1 MESHAP
7 QADKPCKRGQHAAM
21 RIVCPHCQ
29 AVYQVESA
37 EPDTVFVCHRC
48 NAEFGFGQTPE
59 GAEPLEEGN
68 SATEAAAGS
77 ASESSPETESAATEA
92 QDAVVTAESS
102 GTAQEVPVEEDT
114 DTSPGEVAAEAQAA
128 DTSAEESPQ
137 ERAAPETSETPAEPA
152 SETESSE
159 HKEEPEEEI
168 EELFSESAPEAE
180 PQSQAEPTPQ
190 PQTPPS
196 REEPAPKKRKARF
209 TPPLRMPANIWPW
222 LFGILFVLIGSG
234 LWFTHGAWL
243 NGTWLRSTLID
254 VGLPISVHDE
264 DWKIIPG
271 SVHATWVTRSDNSH
285 ILVIRGTIR
294 NTLQCELPAPSI
306 RIKLYEKEMPSLV
319 LDTRVIPI
327 TQLPLPITINRSPY
341 IMPPVDH
348 RPVGSNGERNFELVL
363 ETLPENVGNFAL
375 SPAVEN

>member
-1 MESHAP
+1 
-7 QADKPCKRGQHAAM
+7 M

-29 AVYQVESA
+29 AAYQVENA
-37 EPDTVFVCHRC
+37 EPDTIFVCHRC

-59 GAEPLEEGN
+59 GAEPLEEEN
-68 SATEAAAGS
+68 NATEAAE
-77 ASESSPETESAATEA
+77 ASDTEQEA
-92 QDAVVTAESS
+92 PPAKK
-102 GTAQEVPVEEDT
+102 DT
-114 DTSPGEVAAEAQAA
+114 DAPTEEAAAEEQAA
-128 DTSAEESPQ
+128 DTPAEEAPHES
-137 ERAAPETSETPAEPA
+137 AAPETSETPAEPT
-152 SETESSE
+152 SKTESSE
-159 HKEEPEEEI
+159 NEEEPEEEI
-168 EELFSESAPEAE
+168 EELFSESEPEAE
-180 PQSQAEPTPQ
+180 PEPEAQPAPQ

-196 REEPAPKKRKARF
+196 SEESAPKKRKEHF

-222 LFGILFVLIGSG
+222 LFGILFVLISSG
-234 LWFTHGAWL
+234 LWFTHGAWV
-243 NGTWLRSTLID
+243 NGTWLRSTLIS
-254 VGLPISVHDE
+254 VGLPLPVHDE

-306 RIKLYEKEMPSLV
+306 RIKLYEKDMPSLV

-341 IMPPVDH
+341 IRPPVDH

-363 ETLPENVGNFAL
+363 ETLPANVGNFAL